1 VVADGETVVIGG
13 LTRNEAQE
21 SESGIP
27 FLKDIPILGNLFK
40 YTKKSVAKKDLV
52 IFVTPRII
60 RNYIGNVDLSEPTQE
75 ISGQKTSNN
84 SSKPEPVPAGAVDPA
99 PAPAAEPVAEAPE
112 AAPVQA
118 EPEVMTEEVVEETVE
133 EAPAA
138 PEAPAPEAAEGDWQ

>member
-1 VVADGETVVIGG
+1 VADGETVVIGG

-60 RNYIGNVDLSEPTQE
+60 RNYIGNIDLSEPTQE

-84 SSKPEPVPAGAVDPA
+84 TSKPEPVPAGAVDPA
-99 PAPAAEPVAEAPE
+99 PAPAAEPAAEAPE
-112 AAPVQA
+112 AAPVEKAA
-118 EPEVMTEEVVEETVE
+118 EPEMAEETVEETVE

-138 PEAPAPEAAEGDWQ
+138 PEAPAPEATEGDWN